1 MQTLQLWRNHC
12 FQAHLTDNI
21 LEILEPNRLAPEN
34 EALEAQNLDG
44 GLHSLS
50 LRSIMLF
57 PDCNQEEHKNQ
68 DEKIPSCCNY
78 FFDTYVLFNNSI

>member
-12 FQAHLTDNI
+12 FQAHLTDNTH
-21 LEILEPNRLAPEN
+21 EILEPTWLVPEN
-34 EALEAQNLDG
+34 EALEAQNLAD

-57 PDCNQEEHKNQ
+57 PDCNQEEHKYQ
-68 DEKIPSCCNY
+68 DEKIPSCCNC
-78 FFDTYVLFNNSI
+78 FFDTYGLFNSSK